1 MPIDLTPVSGGKN
14 ARIPLEDISSEVIQA
29 VDEAY
34 EWGKENPQRLEAN
47 FTTQDVA
54 DAFLHEARSYAY
66 QRPDGRLVVSGNTTK
81 KGAAR
86 FRVTDYKAPES
97 DAEAEDDA
105 EGDRQDDAA

>member
-1 MPIDLTPVSGGKN
+1 MPIDLTPVSGGKKE
-14 ARIPLEDISSEVIQA
+14 RKPLEDISPDVIQA

-47 FTTQDVA
+47 FGDQAIA
-54 DAFLHEARSYAY
+54 DDFLADARSYAY
-66 QRPDGRLVVSGNTTK
+66 QRPDGRLVIAGNTTK

-86 FRVTDYKAPES
+86 FRVTDYEAPADE
-97 DAEAEDDA
+97 ETAEDDA